1 MDQPLGFVDPQNASL
16 VCKLHK
22 ALYGLKQDP
31 RAWFS
36 TFSSFLL
43 SEEFIQSKCDSSLFI
58 RKSSTSVTYILIYVG
73 NILFTGNNQSYIQT
87 LLAHMHLAFS
97 MKKLGNISYFLGIS
111 VQPNSHGFFLSQY
124 TYATELL
131 VKAGMVDCKPYAIP
145 ISVKLPNEAADSLP
159 CAQPFL
165 YRSIDGTLQ
174 YLTITRPELSYV
186 VNQACQFMH
195 SPTVGHLSLVKLI
208 LRYVKGTLVH
218 GLHFTSSHFG
228 LHAYSDSNWA
238 GDLADKRS
246 TSSYCVYLGNNL
258 ISWSS
263 KKQSTVSRSSTE
275 AEYRSSVHTA
285 AELTWLQMLLV
296 DFSIPH
302 TSLPVLWCD
311 YLSSI
316 SLSTN
321 SAFHSRSKHIEVD
334 CHFVR
339 DKVVAHQLILKY
351 VHTTDQLA
359 VIFTKPLSTA
369 HFSYLTHK
377 LMVSHLPM
385 CLTGDDRERPSAD
398 HNLADPVDHNAVHNP
413 ADHNGVV

>member
-1 MDQPLGFVDPQNASL
+1 
-16 VCKLHK
+16 
-22 ALYGLKQDP
+22 
-31 RAWFS
+31 
-36 TFSSFLL
+36 
-43 SEEFIQSKCDSSLFI
+43 
-58 RKSSTSVTYILIYVG
+58 
-73 NILFTGNNQSYIQT
+73 
-87 LLAHMHLAFS
+87 MHLAFS

-111 VQPNSHGFFLSQY
+111 VQPTSHGFFLSQY
-124 TYATELL
+124 TYATALL
-131 VKAGMVDCKPYAIP
+131 VKAGMVDCKPCATP

-195 SPTVGHLSLVKLI
+195 SPT
-208 LRYVKGTLVH
+208 
-218 GLHFTSSHFG
+218 
-228 LHAYSDSNWA
+228 
-238 GDLADKRS
+238 
-246 TSSYCVYLGNNL
+246 
-258 ISWSS
+258 
-263 KKQSTVSRSSTE
+263 QSTVSRSSTE

-321 SAFHSRSKHIEVD
+321 PAFHSRSKHIEVD

-351 VHTTDQLA
+351 VRTTDQLA

-385 CLTGDDRERPSAD
+385 CLTEDDRERPSTD
-398 HNLADPVDHNAVHNP
+398 HNPADPADHNAVHNP